1 MIRKRRLLLAAL
13 VLAAA
18 PLAGFLF
25 GYFREEYAFDDIWT
39 PGPFTLPAQDKRE
52 LYIIYPG
59 PTWDDPD
66 PPPSRSQSYHAV
78 LNLMRS
84 QKYRKSLL
92 PSPMEDGGTVIYLHQ
107 GCTPSIVAYWSGGK
121 LWLADENEAWT
132 AYIPSNP
139 GKFREELETLLK
151 RYG

>member
-1 MIRKRRLLLAAL
+1 
-13 VLAAA
+13 
-18 PLAGFLF
+18 
-25 GYFREEYAFDDIWT
+25 
-39 PGPFTLPAQDKRE
+39 
-52 LYIIYPG
+52 
-59 PTWDDPD
+59 
-66 PPPSRSQSYHAV
+66 
-78 LNLMRS
+78 
-84 QKYRKSLL
+84 
-92 PSPMEDGGTVIYLHQ
+92 MEDGGTVIYLHQ